1 METRI
6 IDMYKRFRAWQL
18 GGANLIG
25 IEPDGSELWVDVA
38 RLNRRLFL
46 LGFQWNF

>member
-6 IDMYKRFRAWQL
+6 IDTVESA
-18 GGANLIG
+18 
-25 IEPDGSELWVDVA
+25 DGSELWVDVA